1 MGLLPT
7 NDTLGILRKSAENM
21 RCKLESE
28 IVPKGTEYN
37 TLEIF
42 RKAAENMR
50 CKPEGEIVPKGTEYI
65 DHSMFLGN
73 EADMRLHMEKLREYL
88 MNNPG
93 DMETRISLA
102 NLERMFKS

>member
-21 RCKLESE
+21 RCKLEGE

-65 DHSMFLGN
+65 NHSGLLGN
-73 EADMRLHMEKLREYL
+73 ESDLRLHIEKLEEYL
-88 MNNPG
+88 KKNPG

-102 NLERMFKS
+102 NLKNMFS